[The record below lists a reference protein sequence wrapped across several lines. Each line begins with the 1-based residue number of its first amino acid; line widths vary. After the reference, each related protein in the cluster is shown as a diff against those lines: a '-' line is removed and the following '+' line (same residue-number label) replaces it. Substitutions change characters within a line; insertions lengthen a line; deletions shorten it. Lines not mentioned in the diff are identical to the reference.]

1 MTFSIDSA
9 EKLWTQRIQTSGKRF
24 HITCEARTESSSRV
38 SKQAGAFRFHSTFRR
53 FRRASFVF
61 CCLQD
66 ADVLYGKHQEVSSQ
80 LETKYNETR
89 LARERAAALKE
100 RASDMYTSTKT
111 KVDRLTGTGFTGA
124 VAGMTILRKA
134 IGFRGDL
141 CIASVILFY
150 QSSRDVFSIWIFQL
164 CCVVLACRMSS
175 HGAVFQPFHCYE
187 LSQERGPFVRNLAKL

>member
-1 MTFSIDSA
+1 
-9 EKLWTQRIQTSGKRF
+9 
-24 HITCEARTESSSRV
+24 
-38 SKQAGAFRFHSTFRR
+38 
-53 FRRASFVF
+53 VF

-150 QSSRDVFSIWIFQL
+150 QSSRDVFSI
-164 CCVVLACRMSS
+164 
-175 HGAVFQPFHCYE
+175 
-187 LSQERGPFVRNLAKL
+187 